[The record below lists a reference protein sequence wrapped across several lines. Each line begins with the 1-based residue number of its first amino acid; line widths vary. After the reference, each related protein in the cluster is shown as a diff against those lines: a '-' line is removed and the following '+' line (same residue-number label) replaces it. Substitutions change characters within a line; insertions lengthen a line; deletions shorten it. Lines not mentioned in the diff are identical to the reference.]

1 MNIWKYGVIIE
12 TAQFFAGGPGSSPG
26 HGKHRKQSRLVE
38 SSLGAGAGAGTSGHR
53 AETGPN
59 DLRRIQEDQEFFE
72 AINQSKKEEE
82 LRRMR
87 GGGGTNV
94 PLDNQVSCTLL
105 KTLKTRAAK

>member
-1 MNIWKYGVIIE
+1 MKIWSDYRDSL
-12 TAQFFAGGPGSSPG
+12 FFTGGSGSSPG

-38 SSLGAGAGAGTSGHR
+38 SSVGAGAGAGPSGHR

-59 DLRRIQEDQEFFE
+59 DLRRIQEDQELFE

-94 PLDNQVSCTLL
+94 PLDNQVNQQLVRNS
-105 KTLKTRAAK
+105 AAL

>member
-1 MNIWKYGVIIE
+1 MKIWSDYRDSL
-12 TAQFFAGGPGSSPG
+12 FFAGGPSSSPG

-38 SSLGAGAGAGTSGHR
+38 SSLGVGASGHK

-59 DLRRIQEDQEFFE
+59 DLRRIQEDQELFE

-94 PLDNQVSCTLL
+94 PLDNQVNQQLVRNS
-105 KTLKTRAAK
+105 AAL